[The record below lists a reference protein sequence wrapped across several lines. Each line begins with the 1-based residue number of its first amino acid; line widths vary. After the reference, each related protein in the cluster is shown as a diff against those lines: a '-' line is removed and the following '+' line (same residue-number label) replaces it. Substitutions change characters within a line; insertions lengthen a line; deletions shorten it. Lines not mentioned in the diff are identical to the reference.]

1 MPITVGPEPPPGME
15 GDSYYTELTAA
26 GGAPPYTWKCDT
38 PLSDGLVLM
47 PLAGSEQAAIQGVP
61 TEAGSTPCTITVTD
75 SAGDSVSQKF
85 PLNIR
90 PRLAISTRGLPQGI
104 EGKPYEAKLNAQGG
118 GTSHTWTAS
127 GVPDGL
133 RVDAGTGKITGIPA
147 AAGTPFTIRVADDA
161 GHTAEG
167 NFTITLRSRHWW
179 DRFFHT
185 TIWLVFLGLGLPVLG
200 GIWIIVYSFATPGHH
215 WSYLGTGMLTALA
228 AFLAGCVIGFL
239 FGIPRAVSSG
249 QLRHEQGSVAYTPSS
264 NLAEVS
270 DWLTKLLLGAGL
282 VQLTRLGAPIG
293 HLIDSVAAG
302 LTAGAG
308 TPVPSSAAKVI
319 AGTILFGY
327 AAIGLLDAYVVT
339 TMWYQQKLEK
349 QAGT

>member
-1 MPITVGPEPPPGME
+1 MQ
-15 GDSYYTELTAA
+15 GDAYYAELTAT
-26 GGAPPYTWKCDT
+26 GGTRPYTWNCDT
-38 PLSDGLVLM
+38 PLPDGLVLT
-47 PLAGSEQAAIQGVP
+47 PLPGSERAAIQGVP
-61 TEAGSTPCTITVTD
+61 TVARSTPCTITVAD
-75 SAGDSVSQKF
+75 SAGGTVSPEF
-85 PLNIR
+85 SLDIR
-90 PRLAISTRGLPQGI
+90 PRLAISTRDLPQAI
-104 EGKPYEAKLNAQGG
+104 EGKRYKAKLNAQGG
-118 GTSHTWTAS
+118 GMTYTWTAS

-133 RVDAGTGKITGIPA
+133 RIDAGTGHITGTPA

-167 NFTITLRSRHWW
+167 NFTVTIRARHWW

-185 TIWLVFLGLGLPVLG
+185 TIWLAFLGLGLPVLG
-200 GIWIIVYSFATPGHH
+200 GIWIVVYSFATPGHH

-249 QLRHEQGSVAYTPSS
+249 QLRHEGSAAYTPSS

-302 LTAGAG
+302 LTAGTG
-308 TPVPSSAAKVI
+308 TPPPSSAAKVM
-319 AGTILFGY
+319 AGSILFGY

-349 QAGT
+349 QASA

>member
-1 MPITVGPEPPPGME
+1 MAMTVGPNPPPGME
-15 GDSYYTELTAA
+15 GDVYYTELTVV
-26 GGAPPYTWKCDT
+26 GGTPPYTWKCDT
-38 PLSDGLVLM
+38 PLPDGLVLTSL
-47 PLAGSEQAAIQGVP
+47 PGSERAAIQRVP
-61 TEAGSTPCTITVTD
+61 AAARSTPFTITVAD
-75 SAGDSVSQKF
+75 SAGDTVSPEI
-85 PLNIR
+85 PLDIR
-90 PRLAISTRGLPQGI
+90 PRLAISTRDLPQGI
-104 EGKPYEAKLNAQGG
+104 EGKHYKAKLNAQGG
-118 GTSHTWTAS
+118 GTTYTWTAS

-133 RVDAGTGKITGIPA
+133 RVDAVTGDITGTPA
-147 AAGTPFTIRVADDA
+147 AAGTPFTIRVADNA
-161 GHTAEG
+161 GHTAQG
-167 NFTITLRSRHWW
+167 KFTITLRPRHWW

-185 TIWLVFLGLGLPVLG
+185 TNWLAFLGLGLPVLG
-200 GIWIIVYSFATPGHH
+200 GIWIVAYSFATPGHH

-249 QLRHEQGSVAYTPSS
+249 QLRHQQGSVAYTPSS

-302 LTAGAG
+302 LTAGTG
-308 TPVPSSAAKVI
+308 TPPPSSAAKVM
-319 AGTILFGY
+319 AGAILFGY
-327 AAIGLLDAYVVT
+327 AAIGLLDAYLVT

-349 QAGT
+349 QASA